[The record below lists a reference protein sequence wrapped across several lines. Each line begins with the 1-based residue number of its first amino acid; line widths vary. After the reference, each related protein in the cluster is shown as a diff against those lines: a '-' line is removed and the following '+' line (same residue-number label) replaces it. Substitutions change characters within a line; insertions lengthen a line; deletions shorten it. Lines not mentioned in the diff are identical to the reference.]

1 MSYKRARKKVDHSRF
16 DPPARMSTIFF
27 GEADSTRVQGSS
39 RKAEDAEERFK
50 KMSIPGGQIVWR
62 GKCSRSVSSTNSTTV
77 VEDWATADPPTS
89 KHRKRLGVAAE
100 IKMNAGERG

>member
-1 MSYKRARKKVDHSRF
+1 MSYREHEKKSITAASTRLRAR
-16 DPPARMSTIFF
+16 ARLFF

-89 KHRKRLGVAAE
+89 KHRKRLGVDAE